1 MFILRQ
7 INSMPDNILIICFVL
22 ALTFRLIAT
31 IANWSELKSI

>member
-1 MFILRQ
+1 
-7 INSMPDNILIICFVL
+7 MPDNILIICFVL